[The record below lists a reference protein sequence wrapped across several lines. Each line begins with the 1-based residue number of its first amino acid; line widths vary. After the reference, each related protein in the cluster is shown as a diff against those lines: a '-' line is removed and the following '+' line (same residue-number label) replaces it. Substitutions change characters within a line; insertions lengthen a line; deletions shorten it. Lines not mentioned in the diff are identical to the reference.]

1 MILHVVKNQCL
12 KAKADRIERQF
23 FFFFASVFSSQAYKH
38 AWEQIL
44 KLSWDFVHAEFQM
57 SQMGRVYDLTKI
69 GPKLSSVAFI
79 FENAVQG
86 ELFLAYPILF

>member
-1 MILHVVKNQCL
+1 MILLVVKNRCL
-12 KAKADRIERQF
+12 KAKTDRIERQ

-57 SQMGRVYDLTKI
+57 SQMGKVYDLTKT